1 MPAGSDS
8 RTTVVV
14 ARPLLEHADAL
25 ALAQRVDGIL
35 LVAGLGTT
43 RRDDLRRVHELI
55 DCSGGTL
62 FGTVLDSGR
71 RRGRLRAVL
80 RRRPARRQEA
90 ETATPVVELPAQDD
104 TLSVSR
110 G

>member
-1 MPAGSDS
+1 SDITGGYS
-8 RTTVVV
+8 RTSPS
-14 ARPLLEHADAL
+14 RPGPGLEHADAL
-25 ALAQRVDGIL
+25 ALAQRVDGVL

-43 RRDDLRRVHELI
+43 RRDDLRRAHELI
-55 DCSGGTL
+55 DCSGGTVL
-62 FGTVLDSGR
+62 GVVLDAG

-80 RRRPARRQEA
+80 RRRPARRPEA
-90 ETATPVVELPAQDD
+90 ETVTPVVELPAQDD